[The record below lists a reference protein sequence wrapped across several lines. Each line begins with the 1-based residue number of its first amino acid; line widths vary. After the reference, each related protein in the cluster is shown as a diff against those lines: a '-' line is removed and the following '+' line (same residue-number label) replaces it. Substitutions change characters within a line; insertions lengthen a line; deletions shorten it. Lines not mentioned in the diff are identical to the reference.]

1 MWRDGSLNNSR
12 VLYILYSL
20 YSCGKSPCETCNLQG
35 VFLHLEWNVTAEEP
49 LLRPQ
54 KERQHVLFIER
65 QERSVTKTRV
75 EQKVPVAS
83 DWSEP
88 AMTQF
93 FQVLSF

>member
-1 MWRDGSLNNSR
+1 MIKNGSPKSR
-12 VLYILYSL
+12 ASV
-20 YSCGKSPCETCNLQG
+20 P
-35 VFLHLEWNVTAEEP
+35 
-49 LLRPQ
+49 
-54 KERQHVLFIER
+54 FIER
-65 QERSVTKTRV
+65 HERSVTKTRV